1 MNIKKLFMLI
11 LALGMGISTFA
22 QFEAGKTYTIAN
34 NNDVTRFI
42 QEFNEDGGT
51 IVAVNPKS
59 NKSYW
64 LFEST
69 GNANCYFVKNALTGK
84 YLQGYSKS
92 GDEISS
98 GNTPIE
104 YFIKADANGN
114 YAGKYRLT
122 VTSIS
127 PHDFSAGTLGL
138 NWKIASDATVDYDC
152 IQAFASVSGG
162 NPRSAWV
169 ITQEDMPTEPFS
181 IKKGKVYEIRNYKVA
196 DGDVFLKDRRTGTV
210 LVEKGETNAY
220 GLWTFIPTGNED
232 CWYMKN
238 ALTGNYV
245 QSTKGNEVEVAM
257 GTTPVEIKVKKDTS
271 KGDIVFGFASTDQN
285 DVSFSSNTMGLNWKK
300 VNDDGSGTGQ
310 GFAAALGGNPR
321 SFWNVTEVPVVS
333 FTDTENNSS
342 IIATSTGNGKNPI
355 VERSLMSGMWNTL
368 VVPFNISSDDII
380 RNFGENA
387 AIAELDS
394 ETDGVM
400 HFKSTESIVG
410 GKPYLVLPTINVVSI
425 ITMNNSVSSTLTPAE
440 GETYDYVGVYDK
452 TSIGS
457 DDYFLAADNKLKKN
471 TNASGQLKPFRAY
484 FKAKDAEAKGLT
496 GFDIDGEITGIIG
509 IDGNV
514 ETNAKIYNI
523 GGQQV
528 KPNAMQKGIYI
539 VNGKKIVI
547 K

>member
-69 GNANCYFVKNALTGK
+69 GNANCYYVKNALTGK

-104 YFIKADANGN
+104 YFIKADVNGT
-114 YAGKYRLT
+114 YAGKYRLS

-152 IQAFASVSGG
+152 IQAYASVSGG
-162 NPRSAWV
+162 NPRSAWI
-169 ITQEDMPTEPFS
+169 ITQEDIPPFS
-181 IKKGKVYEIRNYKVA
+181 IKEGIVYKIKNYKTD
-196 DGDVFLKDRRTGTV
+196 DGHVLLKDRRTGTV

-238 ALTGNYV
+238 VLTGNYV
-245 QSTKGNEVEVAM
+245 QSTKGNEVEITM
-257 GTTPVEIKVKKDTS
+257 GTTPVEIMAKTDPA
-271 KGDIVFGFASTDQN
+271 KGNPIFGFASTDQDNLSFEN
-285 DVSFSSNTMGLNWKK
+285 DKTFGINWK
-300 VNDDGSGTGQ
+300 NNSTGQ
-310 GFAAALGGNPR
+310 GFPVTLGGRPR
-321 SFWNVTEVPVVS
+321 SFWFLIEVPVVS
-333 FTDTENNSS
+333 FTDTEDNSS
-342 IIATSTGNGKNPI
+342 NIATSSGNGKNPI

-425 ITMNNSVSSTLTPAE
+425 ITMNNSVSSTLTHAV

>member
-51 IVAVNPKS
+51 IVAINPKS

-69 GNANCYFVKNALTGK
+69 GNANCYYVKNALTGK

-104 YFIKADANGN
+104 YFIKADVNGT
-114 YAGKYRLT
+114 YAGKYRLS

-152 IQAFASVSGG
+152 IQAYASVSGG

-169 ITQEDMPTEPFS
+169 ITQEDMPAEPFS
-181 IKKGKVYEIRNYKVA
+181 IKKGKVYEIRNFKA
-196 DGDVFLKDRRTGTV
+196 DDGNVLLKDRRTGTL
-210 LVEKGETNAY
+210 LVESGETNAY

-238 ALTGNYV
+238 VLTGNYV
-245 QSTKGNEVEVAM
+245 QSTKGNEVEISM
-257 GTTPVEIKVKKDTS
+257 GTTPIEIMAKNDPVK
-271 KGDIVFGFASTDQN
+271 GENVFGFASTDQDNLSFEN
-285 DVSFSSNTMGLNWKK
+285 DKTFGINWKI
-300 VNDDGSGTGQ
+300 NGTGQ
-310 GFAAALGGNPR
+310 GFPVTLGSRPR
-321 SFWNVTEVPVVS
+321 SFWNVTEVPVIS
-333 FTDTENNSS
+333 FTDTEDNSS
-342 IIATSTGNGKNPI
+342 NIATSSGNGKNPV

-425 ITMNNSVSSTLTPAE
+425 ITMNNSVSSTFTHAV

-484 FKAKDAEAKGLT
+484 FKAKDSEAKGLT
-496 GFDIDGEITGIIG
+496 GFDVDGEITGIIG

>member
-22 QFEAGKTYTIAN
+22 QFEAGKTYKIKN
-34 NNDVTRFI
+34 NNYDGGDGFI
-42 QEFNEDGGT
+42 QDNGNEKAE
-51 IVAVNPKS
+51 VKPANEY
-59 NKSYW
+59 SYW
-64 LFEST
+64 IFEAT
-69 GNANCYFVKNALTGK
+69 GNENCYYVKNAATGR
-84 YLQGYSKS
+84 YLQSYENKS
-92 GDEISS
+92 GTEIFM
-98 GNTPIE
+98 GNTPKE
-104 YFIKADANGN
+104 YYIKADASGD
-114 YAGKYRLT
+114 YAGKYRLAYT
-122 VTSIS
+122 GNE
-127 PHDFSAGTLGL
+127 PHDFSSGTLGC
-138 NWKIASDATVDYDC
+138 NWKGNATDGILQC
-152 IQAFASVSGG
+152 FASVSGG

-169 ITQEDMPTEPFS
+169 ITQEDMPAEPFS

-539 VNGKKIVI
+539 VNGKKIAF
-547 K
+547 

>member
-22 QFEAGKTYTIAN
+22 QFEAGKTYTIKNN
-34 NNDVTRFI
+34 NNDGGDGFI
-42 QEFNEDGGT
+42 QDNGNEKAE
-51 IVAVNPKS
+51 VKPANEY
-59 NKSYW
+59 SYW
-64 LFEST
+64 IFEAT
-69 GNANCYFVKNALTGK
+69 GNENCYYVKNAATGR
-84 YLQGYSKS
+84 YLQSYENKS
-92 GDEISS
+92 GTEISM
-98 GNTPIE
+98 GNTPKE
-104 YFIKADANGN
+104 YYIKADDSGSL
-114 YAGKYRLT
+114 AGKYRLAYT
-122 VTSIS
+122 GNE
-127 PHDFSAGTLGL
+127 PHDFTSGTLGC
-138 NWKIASDATVDYDC
+138 NWKNNATNGILQC
-152 IQAFASVSGG
+152 FASVSGG
-162 NPRSAWV
+162 NPRSAWI
-169 ITQEDMPTEPFS
+169 ITQEDIPPFS
-181 IKKGKVYEIRNYKVA
+181 IKEGIVYKIKNYKTD
-196 DGDVFLKDRRTGTV
+196 DGYVLLKDRRTGTV

-238 ALTGNYV
+238 VLTGNYV

-271 KGDIVFGFASTDQN
+271 KGNIVFGFASTDQN

-300 VNDDGSGTGQ
+300 VNNDGSGTGQ

-321 SFWNVTEVPVVS
+321 SFWNVTEVPVIS

-484 FKAKDAEAKGLT
+484 FKAKDAGAKGLT
-496 GFDIDGEITGIIG
+496 GFDVDGEITGIIG